1 MANKFLEQMKAS
13 DWINLGQLATNVVG
27 GAMSGKAAERTA
39 EQAKTQDTWN
49 RLLQQYN
56 AQMAARNQL
65 AAYYD
70 QLNAT
75 RAAGRQALLNASPLG
90 EEQEYVGKQALRRG
104 LMGVMGNF
112 QPLAPASAD
121 IAGLIRPTSNVL
133 SAFTTPDMQQAAS
146 VGATARSLAERRKAK
161 AGVDPTFQFGSMADY
176 GVPNLEK
183 EVATYAQGVAADR
196 LSRENKLLDLL
207 TTQMQ
212 AANALSQPQPTQGV
226 PSTQSTT
233 ASQPKKTS
241 WWKKVL
247 NVAATAAPIVA
258 APFTGGTS
266 LALIGAGSGALKGAL
281 SGGAKGALTGA
292 AMGAATSAIG
302 GGAAGAAAQR
312 GAGEAA
318 SAAIKRAILNPRAL
332 TQLGGAAIGG
342 PVEQAAQVI
351 SPFLP
356 GARAFKPGVVA
367 GFENQMPPGWQ
378 GPQRPIV
385 GPGAEGF
392 STEFTS
398 PPPPD
403 APILGPFDTT
413 PPVPPPA
420 PPPAPRGFWDPVEGA
435 NYPLNPQK
443 PSVAGPGGTTRPA
456 VSAFEANTISGIPV
470 TSEVTSARHPY
481 ADTPFFKIPI
491 GLFGG
496 TSIEQLGQSGKEF
509 VNRLARSPEG
519 FDVWKAGQ
527 APVQSQPPAV
537 FDPLTIPVA
546 AQNAAGAPTRRQ
558 LQTIVTNTATRRGID
573 PALLQ
578 RVAAAESSFNPSAV
592 SPKGARGVMQVMP
605 ATAAE
610 LLGGAAAGLTAKSPE
625 VLARLVDPVTNIDLG
640 AQYFAQMLRQFNND
654 PMLAAAA
661 YNAGPGALRKVLAS
675 GGRLPKETEDY
686 VQKITGKP
694 FVYPTSSAANVQKAI
709 LAGGGM

>member
-27 GAMSGKAAERTA
+27 GVASGKAAERTA
-39 EQAKTQDTWN
+39 QQASQQDAWN

-75 RAAGRQALLNASPLG
+75 RAAGRQAFLNASPLG

-133 SAFTTPDMQQAAS
+133 GAFTTPDMQQAAS

-196 LSRENKLLDLL
+196 LSRENQLLNLL

-212 AANALSQPQPTQGV
+212 AANALSQPQSMQGV
-226 PSTQSTT
+226 PPTQSS
-233 ASQPKKTS
+233 AAAQPKKTS

-266 LALIGAGSGALKGAL
+266 LALIGAGAGALKGAL

-312 GAGEAA
+312 GISEGVKESA

-332 TQLGGAAIGG
+332 TQLGGAAVGG
-342 PVEQAAQVI
+342 QTEQVAQMV

-356 GARAFKPGVVA
+356 GAKAYVPRQTAP
-367 GFENQMPPGWQ
+367 
-378 GPQRPIV
+378 RPM
-385 GPGAEGF
+385 GPGATVSSPLYDRIGPAGQSLPPTGSVTPPDLSGRTSTPTGSGTLGGF
-392 STEFTS
+392 RRAGNLFPGMGPAQAQQPFIPMQTPGIQSQLTS
-398 PPPPD
+398 PLPTA
-403 APILGPFDTT
+403 APAAPQAGI
-413 PPVPPPA
+413 PVPTESTPQLSPELRQMLEQVGRRRQQPSGGGANAATMAAPLTPEQQGIRAQLEGARRLQQRLRVGRQSAAPASA
-420 PPPAPRGFWDPVEGA
+420 PPP
-435 NYPLNPQK
+435 
-443 PSVAGPGGTTRPA
+443 VA
-456 VSAFEANTISGIPV
+456 
-470 TSEVTSARHPY
+470 
-481 ADTPFFKIPI
+481 
-491 GLFGG
+491 
-496 TSIEQLGQSGKEF
+496 
-509 VNRLARSPEG
+509 
-519 FDVWKAGQ
+519 
-527 APVQSQPPAV
+527 APVSP
-537 FDPLTIPVA
+537 FA
-546 AQNAAGAPTRRQ
+546 AP
-558 LQTIVTNTATRRGID
+558 
-573 PALLQ
+573 
-578 RVAAAESSFNPSAV
+578 F
-592 SPKGARGVMQVMP
+592 M
-605 ATAAE
+605 AE
-610 LLGGAAAGLTAKSPE
+610 LW
-625 VLARLVDPVTNIDLG
+625 
-640 AQYFAQMLRQFNND
+640 F
-654 PMLAAAA
+654 
-661 YNAGPGALRKVLAS
+661 GPS
-675 GGRLPKETEDY
+675 GMATPQLST
-686 VQKITGKP
+686 VI
-694 FVYPTSSAANVQKAI
+694 SSAAQGNAQAVQTLSNIAARMPQQTAEI
-709 LAGGGM
+709 LSKMSPSLRAQLLKSGVKF

>member
-27 GAMSGKAAERTA
+27 GAMSGKAADRTA

-90 EEQEYVGKQALRRG
+90 AEQEFVGKQALRRG

-146 VGATARSLAERRKAK
+146 VGATARSIAERRKAI
-161 AGVDPTFQFGSMADY
+161 AGVNPTFQFGSMADY

-207 TTQMQ
+207 TTQME
-212 AANALSQPQPTQGV
+212 AANALSQPQPMQGV

-233 ASQPKKTS
+233 AEEPKKKTS

-292 AMGAATSAIG
+292 AMGAATSALG
-302 GGAAGAAAQR
+302 GGAAGAGATR
-312 GAGEAA
+312 GAEEAA

-342 PVEQAAQVI
+342 PTEQVTQMI
-351 SPFLP
+351 SPFMPGAKAYQTFNNKLTPQSLPTSMQQAAVQAPGAGQLQLPSRPTVAPYNGLPTVTSVAPQTGKTGITVRPTGAQLQVNRRQTLSPMRPVASHTTGPVPPLYGGANAVMRAPTTGETIRDYMSPVADTLAAIGMP
-356 GARAFKPGVVA
+356 GARLTSTTVPYSASPTAQGAAQPVEQVLNTPLGQLMLGAVA
-367 GFENQMPPGWQ
+367 RGNVLRAGAAAE
-378 GPQRPIV
+378 
-385 GPGAEGF
+385 PGALIPGRGPAGYLPP
-392 STEFTS
+392 S
-398 PPPPD
+398 P
-403 APILGPFDTT
+403 
-413 PPVPPPA
+413 
-420 PPPAPRGFWDPVEGA
+420 
-435 NYPLNPQK
+435 
-443 PSVAGPGGTTRPA
+443 
-456 VSAFEANTISGIPV
+456 
-470 TSEVTSARHPY
+470 
-481 ADTPFFKIPI
+481 
-491 GLFGG
+491 
-496 TSIEQLGQSGKEF
+496 LGQPSALMPG
-509 VNRLARSPEG
+509 R
-519 FDVWKAGQ
+519 
-527 APVQSQPPAV
+527 
-537 FDPLTIPVA
+537 TPVA
-546 AQNAAGAPTRRQ
+546 ALPAGQYNLPAMAPSTQKTQ
-558 LQTIVTNTATRRGID
+558 LIVAD
-573 PALLQ
+573 LLQ
-578 RVAAAESSFNPSAV
+578 KMNQY
-592 SPKGARGVMQVMP
+592 KN
-605 ATAAE
+605 
-610 LLGGAAAGLTAKSPE
+610 
-625 VLARLVDPVTNIDLG
+625 DPVAVRALI
-640 AQYFAQMLRQFNND
+640 AQMQPYLQQ
-654 PMLAAAA
+654 L
-661 YNAGPGALRKVLAS
+661 G
-675 GGRLPKETEDY
+675 
-686 VQKITGKP
+686 VQ
-694 FVYPTSSAANVQKAI
+694 
-709 LAGGGM
+709 

>member
-1 MANKFLEQMKAS
+1 MPPKFLEQLKAS

-27 GAMSGKAAERTA
+27 GVASGKAAERTA
-39 EQAKTQDTWN
+39 QQAAQQDAWN

-75 RAAGRQALLNASPLG
+75 RAAGRQALLNASKLG
-90 EEQEYVGKQALRRG
+90 EEQEFVGKQALRRG

-133 SAFTTPDMQQAAS
+133 GAFTTPDMQQAAS
-146 VGATARSLAERRKAK
+146 VGATARSLAEQRKAK

-196 LSRENKLLDLL
+196 LSRENQLLNLL
-207 TTQMQ
+207 TTQME
-212 AANALSQPQPTQGV
+212 AANALSQPQSMQGV
-226 PSTQSTT
+226 PPTQSS
-233 ASQPKKTS
+233 AAAQPKKSS

-332 TQLGGAAIGG
+332 TQLGGAAVGG
-342 PVEQAAQVI
+342 QAEQVAQMV

-356 GARAFKPGVVA
+356 GAKAYVPRQTGPKP
-367 GFENQMPPGWQ
+367 M
-378 GPQRPIV
+378 
-385 GPGAEGF
+385 GPGATVSSPLYDRIGPAGQSLPPTGSVTPPDLSGRTPTPTGSGTLGGF
-392 STEFTS
+392 RQAGNLFPGMGPAQAQQPFIPMQTPGIQSQRTS
-398 PPPPD
+398 PLPTAAPSAPQAGIRVPLRGVNGNLPPD
-403 APILGPFDTT
+403 TT
-413 PPVPPPA
+413 LNVLSGFNPRIPAAEGRLPNGQWNIFGQIAVPLPNVNTTTQSAVTAQPA
-420 PPPAPRGFWDPVEGA
+420 
-435 NYPLNPQK
+435 
-443 PSVAGPGGTTRPA
+443 TRL
-456 VSAFEANTISGIPV
+456 SFEANKVGGMPLV
-470 TSEVTSARHPY
+470 PE
-481 ADTPFFKIPI
+481 TPAQKAAFLAAMAPI
-491 GLFGG
+491 AG
-496 TSIEQLGQSGKEF
+496 TY
-509 VNRLARSPEG
+509 
-519 FDVWKAGQ
+519 
-527 APVQSQPPAV
+527 
-537 FDPLTIPVA
+537 
-546 AQNAAGAPTRRQ
+546 AAG
-558 LQTIVTNTATRRGID
+558 VG
-573 PALLQ
+573 PAAIGAA
-578 RVAAAESSFNPSAV
+578 RAAANAPAA
-592 SPKGARGVMQVMP
+592 ARMGEIWRNLWLRPTGQTVTPQGQQYILDKIASISRMTDPQK
-605 ATAAE
+605 AQAE
-610 LLGGAAAGLTAKSPE
+610 LAALQ
-625 VLARLVDPVTNIDLG
+625 DL
-640 AQYFAQMLRQFNND
+640 L
-654 PMLAAAA
+654 
-661 YNAGPGALRKVLAS
+661 KVFL
-675 GGRLPKETEDY
+675 K
-686 VQKITGKP
+686 
-694 FVYPTSSAANVQKAI
+694 
-709 LAGGGM
+709 

>member
-27 GAMSGKAAERTA
+27 GAMSGKAADRTA

-196 LSRENKLLDLL
+196 LSRENQLLNLL
-207 TTQMQ
+207 TTQME
-212 AANALSQPQPTQGV
+212 AANALSQPQSMQGV
-226 PSTQSTT
+226 PPTQSS
-233 ASQPKKTS
+233 AAAQPKKTS

-332 TQLGGAAIGG
+332 TQLGGAAVGG
-342 PVEQAAQVI
+342 QTEQVAQMV

-356 GARAFKPGVVA
+356 GAKAYVPRQTGPRPMGPGATVSSPLYDRIGPAGQSLPPTGSVTPPDLSGRTPTPTGSGTLGGFRRAGNLFPGMGPAQAQQPFIPMPTPGIQSQLTSPLPTAAPAAPQA
-367 GFENQMPPGWQ
+367 GIRVPLRGMNGNLPPDTTLTIPASESFFGPRPPLAPSEGRLPNGQWNIFGQTTVPLPTVNFTSPAQMPPAYSPAWLVGS
-378 GPQRPIV
+378 GKSTTSAAPRVARPTTAFDRMYANM
-385 GPGAEGF
+385 GASGNRSILDRM
-392 STEFTS
+392 STELT
-398 PPPPD
+398 PAD
-403 APILGPFDTT
+403 QNYLRGAQVLGNAVPF
-413 PPVPPPA
+413 
-420 PPPAPRGFWDPVEGA
+420 
-435 NYPLNPQK
+435 
-443 PSVAGPGGTTRPA
+443 
-456 VSAFEANTISGIPV
+456 
-470 TSEVTSARHPY
+470 
-481 ADTPFFKIPI
+481 
-491 GLFGG
+491 
-496 TSIEQLGQSGKEF
+496 
-509 VNRLARSPEG
+509 
-519 FDVWKAGQ
+519 
-527 APVQSQPPAV
+527 
-537 FDPLTIPVA
+537 
-546 AQNAAGAPTRRQ
+546 
-558 LQTIVTNTATRRGID
+558 
-573 PALLQ
+573 
-578 RVAAAESSFNPSAV
+578 
-592 SPKGARGVMQVMP
+592 
-605 ATAAE
+605 ATAAVTGAPFAAPFMAE
-610 LLGGAAAGLTAKSPE
+610 LWFGPSGMATPQLSTVISDAAQGNAQAAQTLSNIAARMPQQTAE
-625 VLARLVDPVTNIDLG
+625 I
-640 AQYFAQMLRQFNND
+640 
-654 PMLAAAA
+654 
-661 YNAGPGALRKVLAS
+661 LRKMPPSLRAQLLKS
-675 GGRLPKETEDY
+675 GVK
-686 VQKITGKP
+686 
-694 FVYPTSSAANVQKAI
+694 F
-709 LAGGGM
+709 